1 MAASRPN
8 VLLFISHDTGRF
20 VSPYGYPTLHTPAF
34 EQLAAEGVRCANA
47 FSTCPLCSPARS
59 AITTGR
65 YPHQNGV
72 MGLTGDATGGFDLY
86 PTERHAAR
94 LFGDAGYEAALCG
107 FEHEA
112 RDCRAV
118 GFETVMC
125 GRGGVNGGG
134 DLLAYGDEL
143 DPWLRDRD
151 ATRPFY
157 LQFGCHETHRDWA
170 AHDTPPDAADGV
182 WMPPYLADLPEIR
195 DDMAQMQGAA
205 RRLDAG
211 VGAILHR
218 LDQHGV
224 GDNTIVIVTTDHGL
238 DLPRA
243 KGTFYDPGIEV
254 FLFCR
259 WRAGGWS
266 RGVVAD
272 RLLSQI
278 GLLPTLLDS
287 CGIPAPDNLAGQ
299 SFEPLLRGKAC
310 PTPTAIFAEKTY
322 HDTYDPTRALRTE
335 RYKYIR
341 YFEANIFQ
349 DLRLATMTNR
359 HWWSLDW
366 RRRSVEELYDLSADP
381 LETNNQAGEPDHAAT
396 LGELRR
402 QLRDWM
408 RQTADPL
415 LDGPVP
421 SPYYAAQLEA
431 FRAG

>member
-1 MAASRPN
+1 MPARPN
-8 VLLFISHDTGRF
+8 VLLLISHDTGRF
-20 VSPYGYPTLHTPAF
+20 VSPYGYDTVRTPAF
-34 EQLAAEGVRCANA
+34 EQLAAESVRCAKA

-72 MGLTGDATGGFDLY
+72 MGLTGEPTGGFDLY

-94 LFGDAGYEAALCG
+94 LFGEAGYEAALCG

-134 DLLAYGDEL
+134 DLLAYGESL
-143 DPWLRDRD
+143 DPWLRDR
-151 ATRPFY
+151 APARPFY
-157 LQFGCHETHRDWA
+157 LQIGCHETHRDWA
-170 AHDTPPDAADGV
+170 LHSTPPDEANGV
-182 WMPPYLADLPEIR
+182 WRPPYLLDLPEIR
-195 DDMAQMQGAA
+195 ADVAHLQGAT
-205 RRLDAG
+205 RRLDEG
-211 VGAILHR
+211 LGRILDL
-218 LDQHGV
+218 LDRHGV
-224 GDNTIVIVTTDHGL
+224 GDDTIVIATTDHGL

-259 WRAGGWS
+259 WRNHWRAGA
-266 RGVVAD
+266 VEH

-278 GLLPTLLDS
+278 GLLPTLLES
-287 CGIPAPDNLAGQ
+287 CGLPLPNNLAGP
-299 SFEPLLRGKAC
+299 SFAGLLRGETCAM
-310 PTPTAIFAEKTY
+310 PDAVFAEKTY
-322 HDTYDPTRALRTE
+322 HDTYDPTRALRTA
-335 RYKYIR
+335 RLKYIR

-366 RRRSVEELYDLSADP
+366 RRRSVEELYDLEADP
-381 LETNNQAGEPDHAAT
+381 LETRNLAADPEHAET
-396 LGELRR
+396 LAELRG

-408 RQTADPL
+408 CATDDPL
-415 LDGPVP
+415 LNGPVA
-421 SPYYAAQLEA
+421 SPFYAAQLAA
-431 FRAG
+431 FRDS